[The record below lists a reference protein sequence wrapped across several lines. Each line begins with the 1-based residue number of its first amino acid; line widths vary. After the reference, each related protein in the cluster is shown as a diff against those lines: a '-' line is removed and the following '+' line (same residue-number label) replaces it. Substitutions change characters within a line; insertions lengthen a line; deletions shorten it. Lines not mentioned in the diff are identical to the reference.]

1 MREESEDSRREELA
15 AILSTCSYRCGYQG
29 SRGSLKRRFEG
40 VSSTLAN
47 KRRKKLLDSHSR
59 LHPDPST
66 ILTNLL
72 TMELRPRR
80 GRDSYL
86 TLRVPTQ
93 ACRFLRTH
101 HPYKRVLCIEN
112 SPLQPRIDLF
122 GEDVDRFLVAV
133 RSMAATPSAATR
145 TSVAASQ
152 SAKPKAEP
160 QGEP

>member
-1 MREESEDSRREELA
+1 
-15 AILSTCSYRCGYQG
+15 
-29 SRGSLKRRFEG
+29 
-40 VSSTLAN
+40 
-47 KRRKKLLDSHSR
+47 
-59 LHPDPST
+59 
-66 ILTNLL
+66 
-72 TMELRPRR
+72 MELRPQR

-133 RSMAATPSAATR
+133 RSMVATPSTPTR
-145 TSVAASQ
+145 TPVAASQ
-152 SAKPKAEP
+152 SAKH
-160 QGEP
+160 QTNSQ